1 MKIRTV
7 TLAMMTLMLSA
18 GPLMAMDSEHQ
29 DRARQGLYQRGDD
42 ASIHAQGHVEGD
54 QDRLARQRA
63 HSPRYLLGE
72 PRLEDQAPW
81 WH

>member
-1 MKIRTV
+1 MKIRIV

-18 GPLMAMDSEHQ
+18 GPLMAMDSEYQ
-29 DRARQGLYQRGDD
+29 DRTRQSLHQRGGD
-42 ASIHAQGHVEGD
+42 AGMHTRETVQGD
-54 QDRLARQRA
+54 QERQAHQRA

-72 PRLEDQAPW
+72 PDQAPW

>member
-1 MKIRTV
+1 MKIRIV

-18 GPLMAMDSEHQ
+18 GPLMAMDSEYQ
-29 DRARQGLYQRGDD
+29 DRTRQSLHQRGGD
-42 ASIHAQGHVEGD
+42 AGMHTRETVQGD
-54 QDRLARQRA
+54 QDRQRA

-72 PRLEDQAPW
+72 PDQAPW